1 MTSTVTS
8 STFAP
13 WEAGNRSVA
22 TVIVATDG
30 LEQSDGAVR
39 VALARAAEMGANVE
53 VLAISTPEP
62 IAAPDAPVSLWNE
75 ANLLRRTALRESVE
89 TQLER
94 VTARER
100 THPVILLEG
109 HPAYTIARV
118 AIERRA
124 AMVLVGLGRHRVV
137 DRLFSDETALQLARI
152 SRVPVLAVPA
162 MASTPPRHAVVAVDF
177 SDLTLRTAQ
186 AAVEAVGD
194 AGRVDL
200 LHVMPYIA
208 PDAFSVDERDPYE
221 GWAAEQLEQLEQQ
234 LAVPAGITITRAA
247 VRGRPAP
254 ELLAYAERTGADLV
268 VAGSHGRGFV
278 ARALLGSVT
287 SQLIRAST
295 IGVLTIPRD
304 PLPAASHLN
313 HHADAGTEAALHR
326 EWNEQLAGFTAR
338 NVGRR
343 TIMEVDDLE
352 IGAQAQEY
360 NYPLISLM
368 YDAHDRRVQISL
380 GDRTANGR
388 HLSRSIGGVNAVTV
402 LTDGRGNDVALRIGH
417 GNSQTLLTFAP

>member
-8 STFAP
+8 NTYAP

-22 TVIVATDG
+22 TIIVATDG

-39 VALARAAEMGANVE
+39 IALARAAEMGANTE
-53 VLAISTPEP
+53 VLAVSTPEP
-62 IAAPDAPVSLWNE
+62 IAAPDAPASLWNE
-75 ANLLRRTALRESVE
+75 ANLLRRSALRESVE
-89 TQLER
+89 AQLVR
-94 VTARER
+94 VTGRER

-124 AMVLVGLGRHRVV
+124 ALVIVGLGRHRVV

-162 MASTPPRHAVVAVDF
+162 RATAAPHHVAVAVDF

-186 AAVEAVGD
+186 AAVEALGD
-194 AGRVDL
+194 TGRVDL
-200 LHVMPYIA
+200 VHVMPYIA
-208 PDAFSVDERDPYE
+208 PDAFSVDARDPYE
-221 GWAAEQLEQLEQQ
+221 GWALEQLELLERE
-234 LAVPAGITITRAA
+234 LAVPPGITVSRVA

-254 ELLAYAERTGADLV
+254 ELIAYAERSGADLIA
-268 VAGSHGRGFV
+268 AGSHGRGFV

-295 IGVLTIPRD
+295 VGVLTIPRD
-304 PLPAASHLN
+304 PLPSVAPLHQPP
-313 HHADAGTEAALHR
+313 DANREAMLHR

-343 TIMEVDDLE
+343 TILEVDDLE

-380 GDRTANGR
+380 GDRTATGR

-417 GNSQTLLTFAP
+417 GASQTLLTFAP